1 MLVPQNGNIITIFE
15 TGFIKQTWIKKGNEK
30 KLFSTKHFIYLY
42 YDSKYRQFNY
52 IYNNNG
58 NGLDQEKYNVNPYEQ
73 LEEIKKEID
82 LFSMEP
88 YYALIEKIELENKLT
103 LSKSNLYTTHKKI

>member
-1 MLVPQNGNIITIFE
+1 MGDI
-15 TGFIKQTWIKKGNEK
+15 NE
-30 KLFSTKHFIYLY
+30 HI
-42 YDSKYRQFNY
+42 
-52 IYNNNG
+52 
-58 NGLDQEKYNVNPYEQ
+58 
-73 LEEIKKEID
+73 LEEIGEQLRIQREKIYYTLKDVANMTGLTTNTIAAAEKGKGASLNNFILICRALKIQPHTIFKKEID